1 MILTKLIRR
10 FGFGNIEVVN
20 GIVEIKQCHSEK
32 NSNAKNI
39 RVFYDKE
46 TDLYKTIFESYK
58 KIFVCS
64 NDDGKQSDVMI
75 TQVDNSED
83 LEIDKNFMENLKNE
97 VLELIQYDMEDFY
110 IDTRKNQY
118 TGDRDTFIF
127 LKKGNYKLR
136 ELSIQVY
143 WTNNIFIETLK

>member
-58 KIFVCS
+58 KISLSPFFARLARCGVEIYL
-64 NDDGKQSDVMI
+64 NKIGAKLDVGEYVRLYDGDAFFALGEVREFEAGAAIKPIKQFDV
-75 TQVDNSED
+75 
-83 LEIDKNFMENLKNE
+83 
-97 VLELIQYDMEDFY
+97 
-110 IDTRKNQY
+110 
-118 TGDRDTFIF
+118 
-127 LKKGNYKLR
+127 
-136 ELSIQVY
+136 
-143 WTNNIFIETLK
+143 